1 MVVFNSSPL
10 PPGWKKIPLDLQ
22 HPWILQHGILNT
34 KKASC
39 NTLNLNIKNSKIRF
53 MYSCIYDSCISGH
66 FKKNETICPFYSCP
80 PYFNITEYW
89 NKVTVKCSIY
99 CIPPSVTHLSHRLQR
114 LPRQRQHGWILPAP
128 QPHPY
133 NMQNLALLKASDEQL
148 KSTSQQ
154 QQPSEWK
161 HLFAGEE
168 PNTIIK
174 HSETQANTI
183 RLLNL

>member
-1 MVVFNSSPL
+1 
-10 PPGWKKIPLDLQ
+10 
-22 HPWILQHGILNT
+22 
-34 KKASC
+34 
-39 NTLNLNIKNSKIRF
+39 
-53 MYSCIYDSCISGH
+53 
-66 FKKNETICPFYSCP
+66 
-80 PYFNITEYW
+80 
-89 NKVTVKCSIY
+89 
-99 CIPPSVTHLSHRLQR
+99 
-114 LPRQRQHGWILPAP
+114 
-128 QPHPY
+128 
-133 NMQNLALLKASDEQL
+133 MQNLALLKASDEQL